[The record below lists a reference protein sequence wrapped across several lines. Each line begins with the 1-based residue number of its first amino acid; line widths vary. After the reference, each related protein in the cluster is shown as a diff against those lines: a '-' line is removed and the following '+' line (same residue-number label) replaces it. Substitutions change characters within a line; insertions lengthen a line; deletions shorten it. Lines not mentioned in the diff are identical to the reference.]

1 MFRFL
6 EFLFARLGHPPQ
18 VYQRA
23 RQRLRSMSEEGLSR
37 EHTNRAY
44 FTNLQD
50 LRADVVRDVAGDW
63 FAAELSQGGLFNQAV
78 LRALQGHRQDGD
90 LVVLVSGSYP
100 ACLGPL
106 AGHVGADVVL
116 CSTPEID
123 DGRYTGRVSRPMIG
137 PEKAAAVRELAERY
151 GLTLAGSTAYGDHIS
166 DRELLTAVGTPVA
179 VGANPVL
186 VEHARSNGW
195 RVLEEPVA

>member
-18 VYQRA
+18 MYQRA
-23 RQRLRSMSEEGLSR
+23 RQRLRSMSEAGVSR

-44 FTNLQD
+44 FTNLRD
-50 LRADVVRDVAGDW
+50 LRADVVQDVAVGW
-63 FAAELSQGGLFNQAV
+63 FAAELSQGGLFNPAV

-100 ACLGPL
+100 ACLEPL
-106 AGHVGADVVL
+106 AGHLGADVLL

-123 DGRYTGRVSRPMIG
+123 DGRYTGRVSRPVIG
-137 PEKAAAVRELAERY
+137 AEKAAAVRAVAERY
-151 GLTLAGSTAYGDHIS
+151 GVTLAGSTAYGDHIS
-166 DRELLTAVGTPVA
+166 DRELLAAVGTPVA
-179 VGANPVL
+179 VGANPAL
-186 VEHARSNGW
+186 VEHARASGW
-195 RVLEEPVA
+195 RVLAEPVA